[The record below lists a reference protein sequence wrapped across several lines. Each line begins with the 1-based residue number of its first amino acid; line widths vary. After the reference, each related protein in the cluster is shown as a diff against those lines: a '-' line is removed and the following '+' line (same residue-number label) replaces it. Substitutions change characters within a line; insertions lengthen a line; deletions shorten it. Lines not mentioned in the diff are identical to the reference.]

1 MESDEI
7 DLLFQVIKSNINSL
21 TSICNPKND
30 VCVCAVI
37 IVITLNL
44 QLTRMIEFCYK
55 MWFSRPGSVSLVS

>member
-1 MESDEI
+1 MERDEI
-7 DLLFQVIKSNINSL
+7 DILLKSNINSL

-55 MWFSRPGSVSLVS
+55 MWFSRSGSVSLVS